1 MLRYYMN
8 SWWNNDPDALMVRR
22 QKQMTRG
29 LRLTLG
35 LLNEE
40 EVKTTVVN
48 QYLGGGLICSTEPL
62 ASIDNDRLYQLEH
75 ILPVMER
82 KVEVRNLFGECRFP
96 NMADIYL
103 PEKKW
108 HSFVLINLPHFS

>member
-1 MLRYYMN
+1 MF
-8 SWWNNDPDALMVRR
+8 
-22 QKQMTRG
+22 
-29 LRLTLG
+29 
-35 LLNEE
+35 
-40 EVKTTVVN
+40 
-48 QYLGGGLICSTEPL
+48 TEPL

-103 PEKKW
+103 PEK
-108 HSFVLINLPHFS
+108 SGIASYS

>member
-1 MLRYYMN
+1 MSADVLSMWQSNINRDGKAQPFTVKQNMLRYYMN

-48 QYLGGGLICSTEPL
+48 QYLGGGLICS
-62 ASIDNDRLYQLEH
+62 
-75 ILPVMER
+75 
-82 KVEVRNLFGECRFP
+82 FG
-96 NMADIYL
+96 I
-103 PEKKW
+103 
-108 HSFVLINLPHFS
+108 H